1 MNKLYILAGAAV
13 MATAGAALA
22 QTGTPATPTSMRPER
37 NVDVTREQVI
47 ERTDQRF
54 ARLDLNNDGRA
65 TAEEAR
71 QGAQQRHAEH
81 AGQMF
86 DRMDLD
92 HDGSVTRAE
101 FDQARTQM
109 HAQRGERGARAGR
122 GGMRGAH
129 HRHGMRGGRDG
140 RGEGMFGE
148 QGFITREQ
156 MRERALSRFDR
167 LDANRDGTLTVAER
181 QQGREQFR
189 QERRERREHAQ

>member
-1 MNKLYILAGAAV
+1 AA
-13 MATAGAALA
+13 
-22 QTGTPATPTSMRPER
+22 PASMRPER
-37 NVDVTREQVI
+37 NVDVTRQQVI

-109 HAQRGERGARAGR
+109 HAQRGERGARGGR

-129 HRHGMRGGRDG
+129 HRQGMRGGHGG

>member
-47 ERTDQRF
+47 ERTDQCF

-109 HAQRGERGARAGR
+109 HAQRGERGARGGR

-129 HRHGMRGGRDG
+129 HRQGMRGGHGG

-156 MRERALSRFDR
+156 MRERALTRFDR

-189 QERRERREHAQ
+189 QERRERREQAQ